1 MASAT
6 STGSWLDP
14 PELHGKRNS
23 DGSFTLTELELKR
36 LNDYNRKVAK
46 MIQGGLNLANLNGD
60 TNKVFADIEGNVTE
74 LSITAEGLATS
85 VSNLNG
91 DVSTLEQTAS
101 GLSTSVTNLNTQVS
115 AHDTSISTLTTNV
128 STVTQ
133 TANGLTSTVSSLSG
147 DVSSLDGSVSNL
159 SSNLSTVTQTVNGLG
174 VTTSG
179 GTTYIT
185 GDHVKTG
192 TISGVNLESTGGVS
206 KIFVNEGSIEF
217 NDTMPSPYT
226 TQYAVAG
233 HSGYDGKLHIETA
246 WIPLKIVS
254 GSNMSIDSSGTIY
267 IGSSAG
273 YTGNVDIGQSGG
285 VVNING
291 SVYINGVLQ

>member
-1 MASAT
+1 MATAT

-23 DGSFTLTELELKR
+23 DGTFTLEELELKR
-36 LNDYNRKVAK
+36 MNDYNRKVAK

-101 GLSTSVTNLNTQVS
+101 GL
-115 AHDTSISTLTTNV
+115 
-128 STVTQ
+128 
-133 TANGLTSTVSSLSG
+133 TA
-147 DVSSLDGSVSNL
+147 SVSNL
-159 SSNLSTVTQTVNGLG
+159 SGEVSTVSQTVSGLG
-174 VTTSG
+174 ITTSG

-192 TISGVNLESTGGVS
+192 TISGVNLESIGGVS

-226 TQYAVAG
+226 TQYAFAG
-233 HSGYDGKLHIETA
+233 YSGYDGKLHIETLS
-246 WIPLKIVS
+246 IPFKLAS
-254 GSNMSIDSSGTIY
+254 GSNMSIDSGGTIY
-267 IGSSAG
+267 IGASSG
-273 YTGNVDIGQSGG
+273 YSGNVDIGQTGG
-285 VVNING
+285 TVNLTGN
-291 SVYINGVLQ
+291 VYINGVLQ